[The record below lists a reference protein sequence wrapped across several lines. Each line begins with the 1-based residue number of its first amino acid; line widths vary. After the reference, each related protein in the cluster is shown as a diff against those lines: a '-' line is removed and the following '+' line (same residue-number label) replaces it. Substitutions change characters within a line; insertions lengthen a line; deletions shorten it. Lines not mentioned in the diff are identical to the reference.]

1 VPAALAPEVL
11 TDPVG
16 VLVGLIIRHEP
27 SLDRA
32 AATRVVESLAGGRA
46 KRRRLAQAL
55 LDRPAVLADGASPG
69 PRAVADLLIALR
81 KAGATRISP
90 PVCAECG
97 KQLRTFQRRGEDWYC
112 GVCGP
117 AREPCAAC
125 GKLRRVRC
133 RDRGGRPRCAQCPP
147 SDGRD
152 PVDLITETVTGT
164 DPTLSAAQV
173 AEAVSAAV
181 PRAGQRQR
189 LAWVLQDRPSLL
201 TGAGAEAPVPSVL
214 RLIDKLCDAGAQ
226 AITHPAC
233 PGCGRVIHLHRP
245 IGGQWLCRNCTA
257 KARARP
263 CSRCGAVRETAI
275 RDEQG
280 RPLCPYC
287 LITDPANQENCIDCG
302 RRRRVSVR
310 TPDGPLCEACRPV
323 KTMTCSICSRE
334 VPCYISVA
342 TGQPWCEACRQRWA
356 RCTGCGQDRPVRGG
370 TLDQPLCAA
379 CTRNDPGFWRS
390 CPNCGQPGRI
400 RSGRCARCAV
410 RQQLRELLGDEA
422 GRIRPHLQA
431 LHDALAATDR
441 TSTVTAWL
449 DSASASTL
457 RGLDAGERLTHAA
470 LDELPDGKPV
480 EHLRSVLVAIGSL
493 PPRDEHMARLER
505 WTARAIAARPDP
517 DERKLLHR
525 YATWHVVRRLRRRLA
540 GADTTRN
547 QSAAARGNISAAIV
561 LLDWLSARGLTLA
574 TARQGDLEAWLA
586 SPEATHREGGGNFV
600 RWARRQKL
608 TQLDFVAV
616 KWSGPTG
623 VIDTETRWE
632 QARWLLHDDTVNPE
646 DRAAGLL
653 VLLYAQPA
661 SRIVRL
667 TLEHVHA
674 SGNEVRLQLGHEPIL
689 LPEPLA
695 GLVRQVAATRKGHAV
710 IGDPGT
716 SPWLFPG
723 GRPGR
728 ALSAF
733 RMTERLNQLG
743 IRPGQSRSAALYQL
757 ATDLPAAMLAKML
770 GIHIAVAVA
779 WQRASAGDWAA
790 YAAEVSRRAPKDD
803 SQ

>member
-1 VPAALAPEVL
+1 VISQEV
-11 TDPVG
+11 TADPVG
-16 VLVGLIIRHEP
+16 VIAGLVAGRDP
-27 SLDRA
+27 AVDRA
-32 AATRVVESLAGGRA
+32 LIVNAVEEVAGGRA
-46 KRRRLAQAL
+46 KSRRLAQAL
-55 LDRPAVLADGASPG
+55 LDSPQVLADGRSPA

-81 KAGATRISP
+81 KAGATQISP

-112 GVCGP
+112 AVCGP
-117 AREPCAAC
+117 VREPCAAC

-133 RDRGGRPRCAQCPP
+133 RDRGGQPRCAQCPP
-147 SDGRD
+147 DDGRD
-152 PVDLITETVTGT
+152 PVGLITETVTSA
-164 DPTLSAAQV
+164 DPTLTAGQV

-189 LAWVLQDRPSLL
+189 LAWVLQDRPGLL

-226 AITHPAC
+226 VITHPAC
-233 PGCGRVIHLHRP
+233 PGCRRVVHLHRP

-257 KARARP
+257 KTRARP
-263 CSRCGAVRETAI
+263 CSRCGAVREAAI
-275 RDEQG
+275 RDEHG
-280 RPLCPYC
+280 KPLCPYC
-287 LITDPANQENCIDCG
+287 LVSDPANQEDCIGCG

-323 KTMTCSICSRE
+323 KTMTCSICGRE
-334 VPCYISVA
+334 APCCISLA
-342 TGQPWCEACRQRWA
+342 TGQPWCDACRQRWA
-356 RCTGCGQDRPVRGG
+356 RCAGSGQDRPVRGG
-370 TLDQPLCAA
+370 TIEQPLCAA
-379 CTRNDPGFWRS
+379 CTRDDPGFWRS
-390 CPNCGQPGRI
+390 CPDCGQPGLI
-400 RSGRCARCAV
+400 RSRRCARCTV
-410 RQQLRELLGDEA
+410 RQRLREILGGEA

-441 TSTVTAWL
+441 AGTVTAWL
-449 DSASASTL
+449 DSASASVL
-457 RGLDAGERLTHAA
+457 HDLDAGERLTHAA

-493 PPRDEHMARLER
+493 PPRDEHMARLEH

-517 DERKLLHR
+517 GERKLLHH
-525 YATWHVVRRLRRRLA
+525 YASWHVVRRLRGRLA
-540 GADTTRN
+540 GADTTRG
-547 QSAAARGNISAAIV
+547 QSAAARSNVRAAIV
-561 LLDWLSARGLTLA
+561 LLDWFSARGLTLA

-586 SPEATHREGGGNFV
+586 SPEAIHRDSAGNFV

-608 TQLDFVAV
+608 TRLDFAAV
-616 KWSGPTG
+616 KWGGPTG

-632 QARWLLHDDTVNPE
+632 QARWLLHDDTVKPE

-653 VLLYAQPA
+653 VLLYAQTA
-661 SRIVRL
+661 TRIVRL
-667 TLEHVHA
+667 TLDHVCA
-674 SGNEVRLQLGHEPIL
+674 SGTEVRLRLGREPVV

-695 GLVRQVAATRKGHAV
+695 GLVRQVAATRKGHAT
-710 IGDPGT
+710 IGHPGA

-733 RMTERLNQLG
+733 RMAERLNQLG
-743 IRPGQSRSAALYQL
+743 IHLGQSRSAALFQL
-757 ATDLPAAMLAKML
+757 ATDLPAAVLAEML
-770 GIHIAVAVA
+770 GIHITVAVA

-790 YAAEVSRRAPKDD
+790 YAAEISRRPGARDGVP
-803 SQ
+803 

>member
-1 VPAALAPEVL
+1 MVISQEAIA
-11 TDPVG
+11 DPVG
-16 VLVGLIIRHEP
+16 VITGLVAGCDPDI
-27 SLDRA
+27 DRA
-32 AATRVVESLAGGRA
+32 VIVRAVEGTAGGRA
-46 KRRRLAQAL
+46 KSRRLAQAL
-55 LDRPAVLADGASPG
+55 LDSPQVLADGRSPA

-81 KAGATRISP
+81 KAGATRVSP

-97 KQLRTFQRRGEDWYC
+97 KCLRTFQRRGEDWYC

-117 AREPCAAC
+117 VREPCAAC
-125 GKLRRVRC
+125 GKLRRVGW
-133 RDRGGRPRCAQCPP
+133 RDRRGRPRCAQCPP
-147 SDGRD
+147 GEGRD
-152 PVDLITETVTGT
+152 PGDLIAETVTGV
-164 DPTLSAAQV
+164 DPALTAGQV

-189 LAWVLQDRPSLL
+189 LAWVLQDRPGLL

-214 RLIDKLCDAGAQ
+214 RLIDRLCDAGAQ
-226 AITHPAC
+226 GIIRPAC

-245 IGGQWLCRNCTA
+245 IGGRWLCRNCTA
-257 KARARP
+257 KSRAQP
-263 CSRCGAVRETAI
+263 CSRCGTVREAAA
-275 RDEQG
+275 RDEHGQ
-280 RPLCPYC
+280 PLCPYC
-287 LITDPANQENCIDCG
+287 LVSDPANLEACAGCG

-310 TPDGPLCEACRPV
+310 TPDGPLCEACRPA
-323 KTMTCSICSRE
+323 KTMTCSICGRE
-334 VPCYISVA
+334 APCCISLT
-342 TGQPWCEACRQRWA
+342 TGQPWCDACRQRWA
-356 RCTGCGQDRPVRGG
+356 RCAGCGQDRPVRSG

-379 CTRNDPGFWRS
+379 CTRDDPGFWRS

-410 RQQLRELLGDEA
+410 RQRLREVLGDEA
-422 GRIRPHLQA
+422 GRIRPHLRA

-441 TSTVTAWL
+441 TATVTAWL
-449 DSASASTL
+449 DSASASVL
-457 RGLDAGERLTHAA
+457 RGLDAGEQLTHAA

-505 WTARAIAARPDP
+505 WIARAIAARPDP

-525 YATWHVVRRLRRRLA
+525 YATWHVVRRLRGRLA
-540 GADTTRN
+540 GADTTRG
-547 QSAAARGNISAAIV
+547 QSAAARSNVRAAIV

-574 TARQGDLEAWLA
+574 AARQGDLEAWLA
-586 SPEATHREGGGNFV
+586 SPEATHRDGAGNFV

-608 TQLDFVAV
+608 TRLDLEAV
-616 KWSGPTG
+616 RWGGPTG

-632 QARWLLHDDTVNPE
+632 QARWLLHDDTVKPE
-646 DRAAGLL
+646 DRVAGLL
-653 VLLYAQPA
+653 VLLYAQTA

-667 TLEHVHA
+667 TLDHVHA
-674 SGNEVRLQLGHEPIL
+674 SDTEVRIRLGHEPVL

-695 GLVRQVAATRKGHAV
+695 GLVRQVAATRKGHAT
-710 IGDPGT
+710 IGDPGA

-733 RMTERLNQLG
+733 RMAERLNQLG
-743 IRPGQSRSAALYQL
+743 IRLGQSRSAALFQL
-757 ATDLPAAMLAKML
+757 ATDLPAAILAQML
-770 GIHIAVAVA
+770 GIHITVAVA

-790 YAAEVSRRAPKDD
+790 YAAELSRRTRKDEP
-803 SQ
+803 S

>member
-1 VPAALAPEVL
+1 MPAALAPEVL
-11 TDPVG
+11 TDPIG
-16 VLVGLIIRHEP
+16 VLVDLVVRHEP

-32 AATRVVESLAGGRA
+32 TVTDVVESLAGGRA

-55 LDRPAVLADGASPG
+55 LDRPTVLADGESPA

-117 AREPCAAC
+117 MREPCSAC

-133 RDRGGRPRCAQCPP
+133 RDREGWPRCAQCPP
-147 SDGRD
+147 EDGRD
-152 PVDLITETVTGT
+152 PVDLIIGIVTGV
-164 DPTLSAAQV
+164 DPTLSADQV
-173 AEAVSAAV
+173 ATAVSAAV
-181 PRAGQRQR
+181 PRAGRRQR
-189 LAWVLQDRPSLL
+189 LAWVLQDRPDLL
-201 TGAGAEAPVPSVL
+201 TGAGAEAPIPSVL

-226 AITHPAC
+226 VITHPAC

-245 IGGQWLCRNCTA
+245 IGGQWLCRNCVA
-257 KARARP
+257 KTRAQP
-263 CSRCGAVRETAI
+263 CSRCGAVREAAT
-275 RDEQG
+275 RDEHG
-280 RPLCPYC
+280 KPLCPYC
-287 LITDPANQENCIDCG
+287 LINDPANQEACIDCG

-310 TPDGPLCEACRPV
+310 TPNGPLCEACRPV
-323 KTMTCSICSRE
+323 KTMTCSICGRE
-334 VPCYISVA
+334 APCYISLA

-356 RCTGCGQDRPVRGG
+356 RCAGCGQDRPVRGG

-379 CTRNDPGFWRS
+379 CTRDDPGFWRS

-410 RQQLRELLGDEA
+410 RQRLREILGDET

-441 TSTVTAWL
+441 TNTVIAWL
-449 DSASASTL
+449 DSASARVL
-457 RGLDAGERLTHAA
+457 RGLDACQRLTHAA

-505 WTARAIAARPDP
+505 WITQVVTERPDAE
-517 DERKLLHR
+517 ERKLLHR
-525 YATWHVVRRLRRRLA
+525 YAVWHIVRRLRGRLA
-540 GADTTRN
+540 GADTTRG
-547 QSAAARGNISAAIV
+547 QSAAARGNIRAAIV
-561 LLDWLSARGLTLA
+561 LLDWLAEHGLTLA

-586 SPEATHREGGGNFV
+586 SPEATHREGAGNFV

-608 TQLDFVAV
+608 TRLDFAAV
-616 KWSGPTG
+616 KWGGPTG

-632 QARWLLHDDTVNPE
+632 QARWLLHDDTVKPE
-646 DRAAGLL
+646 DRVAGLL
-653 VLLYAQPA
+653 VLLYAQPT

-674 SGNEVRLQLGHEPIL
+674 SDNEVRLRLGREPVL

-695 GLVRQVAATRKGHAV
+695 GLVRQVAVTRKGHAT
-710 IGDPGT
+710 IGDPGA

-723 GRPGR
+723 GQPGR

-733 RMTERLNQLG
+733 RMAERLNQLG
-743 IRPGQSRSAALYQL
+743 IRSGQSRSAALFQL

-779 WQRASAGDWAA
+779 WQRASAGDWAT
-790 YAAEVSRRAPKDD
+790 YAAEISR
-803 SQ
+803 QTNT

>member
-1 VPAALAPEVL
+1 MSVALAPEVL
-11 TDPVG
+11 TDPIG
-16 VLVGLIIRHEP
+16 VLVDLVVKHEP

-32 AATRVVESLAGGRA
+32 TVTDVVGSVAGGRA
-46 KRRRLAQAL
+46 KRRRLAQTL
-55 LDRPAVLADGASPG
+55 LDKPAVLADGQSPA

-117 AREPCAAC
+117 VRELCSAC
-125 GKLRRVRC
+125 GTLRRVRC
-133 RDRGGRPRCAQCPP
+133 RDRQGRPRCAQCPP
-147 SDGRD
+147 DDGRD
-152 PVDLITETVTGT
+152 PVDLITGIVTGI
-164 DPTLSAAQV
+164 DPTLSADQV
-173 AEAVSAAV
+173 ATAVSVAV
-181 PRAGQRQR
+181 PRVGQRQR
-189 LAWVLQDRPSLL
+189 LAWVLHDQPDLL
-201 TGAGAEAPVPSVL
+201 TGGGAQAPVPSVL

-245 IGGQWLCRNCTA
+245 IGGQWLCRNCVA
-257 KARARP
+257 KSRAQP
-263 CSRCGAVRETAI
+263 CSRCGTVREAAT
-275 RDEQG
+275 RDEHG
-280 RPLCPYC
+280 KPLCPYC
-287 LITDPANQENCIDCG
+287 LISDPANLEDCIDCG

-310 TPDGPLCEACRPV
+310 TPDGPLCEACRPI
-323 KTMTCSICSRE
+323 KTMTCSICGRE
-334 VPCYISVA
+334 APCYISLA

-356 RCTGCGQDRPVRGG
+356 RCAGCDQDRPVRGG
-370 TLDQPLCAA
+370 TLAQPLCAA
-379 CTRNDPGFWRS
+379 CTRDDPEFWRS

-400 RSGRCARCAV
+400 RAGRCARCAV
-410 RQQLRELLGDEA
+410 RQRLREILGDET

-441 TSTVTAWL
+441 TNTVIAWL
-449 DSASASTL
+449 DSASATVL
-457 RGLDAGERLTHAA
+457 RGLDASERLTHAA

-480 EHLRSVLVAIGSL
+480 EHLRSVLVAIRSL

-505 WTARAIAARPDP
+505 WITQVIAARPDAE
-517 DERKLLHR
+517 ERKLLHR
-525 YATWHVVRRLRRRLA
+525 YAVWHVVRRLRGRLA
-540 GADTTRN
+540 GADTTRG
-547 QSAAARGNISAAIV
+547 QSTAARSNIRAAIV
-561 LLDWLSARGLTLA
+561 LLDWLAEQGLTLG

-586 SPEATHREGGGNFV
+586 SPQATHRDAAGNFV

-608 TQLDFVAV
+608 TRLDFAAV
-616 KWSGPTG
+616 KWGGPTA
-623 VIDTETRWE
+623 VIDTETRWK
-632 QARWLLHDDTVNPE
+632 QARWLLHDDTAKPE
-646 DRAAGLL
+646 DRVAGLL

-667 TLEHVHA
+667 TLDHVHA
-674 SGNEVRLQLGHEPIL
+674 SDNEVRLHLGREPVL

-695 GLVRQVAATRKGHAV
+695 GLVCQVAATRTGHAS

-733 RMTERLNQLG
+733 RMAERLNQLG
-743 IRPGQSRSAALYQL
+743 IHCGQSRSAALFQL

-779 WQRASAGDWAA
+779 WQRASSGDWAT
-790 YAAEVSRRAPKDD
+790 YAAEISRRAPH
-803 SQ
+803 

>member
-1 VPAALAPEVL
+1 MPAALAPEVL
-11 TDPVG
+11 TDPIG
-16 VLVGLIIRHEP
+16 VLVDLVVRHEP

-32 AATRVVESLAGGRA
+32 TVTDVVESLAGGRA

-55 LDRPAVLADGASPG
+55 LDRPTVLADGESPA

-117 AREPCAAC
+117 MREPCSAC

-133 RDRGGRPRCAQCPP
+133 RDREGWPRCAQCPP
-147 SDGRD
+147 EDGRD
-152 PVDLITETVTGT
+152 PVDLIIGIVTGV
-164 DPTLSAAQV
+164 DPTLSADQV
-173 AEAVSAAV
+173 ATAVSAAV
-181 PRAGQRQR
+181 PRAGRRQR
-189 LAWVLQDRPSLL
+189 LAWVLQDRPDLL
-201 TGAGAEAPVPSVL
+201 TGAGAEAPIPSVL

-226 AITHPAC
+226 VITHPAC

-245 IGGQWLCRNCTA
+245 IGGQWLCRNCVA
-257 KARARP
+257 KTRAQP
-263 CSRCGAVRETAI
+263 CSRCGAVREAAT
-275 RDEQG
+275 RDEHG
-280 RPLCPYC
+280 KPLCPYC
-287 LITDPANQENCIDCG
+287 LINDPANQEACIDCG

-310 TPDGPLCEACRPV
+310 TPNGPLCEACRPV
-323 KTMTCSICSRE
+323 KTMTCSICGRE
-334 VPCYISVA
+334 APCYISLA

-356 RCTGCGQDRPVRGG
+356 RCAGCGQDRPVRGG

-379 CTRNDPGFWRS
+379 CTRDDPGFWRS

-410 RQQLRELLGDEA
+410 RQRLREILGDET

-441 TSTVTAWL
+441 TNTVIAWL
-449 DSASASTL
+449 DSASARVL
-457 RGLDAGERLTHAA
+457 RGLDACQRLTHAA

-505 WTARAIAARPDP
+505 WITQVVTERPDAE
-517 DERKLLHR
+517 ERKLLHR
-525 YATWHVVRRLRRRLA
+525 YAVWHIVRRLRGRLA
-540 GADTTRN
+540 GADTTRG
-547 QSAAARGNISAAIV
+547 QSAAARGNIRAAIV
-561 LLDWLSARGLTLA
+561 LLDWLAEHGLTLA

-586 SPEATHREGGGNFV
+586 SPEATHREGAGNFV

-608 TQLDFVAV
+608 TRLDFAAV
-616 KWSGPTG
+616 KWGGPTG

-632 QARWLLHDDTVNPE
+632 QARWLLHDDTVKPE
-646 DRAAGLL
+646 DRVAGLL
-653 VLLYAQPA
+653 VLLYAQPT

-674 SGNEVRLQLGHEPIL
+674 SDNEVRLRLGREPVL

-695 GLVRQVAATRKGHAV
+695 GLVRQVAVTRKGHAT
-710 IGDPGT
+710 IGDPGA

-723 GRPGR
+723 GQPGR

-733 RMTERLNQLG
+733 RMAERLNQLG
-743 IRPGQSRSAALYQL
+743 IRSGQSRSAALFQL

-779 WQRASAGDWAA
+779 WQRASSGDWAA
-790 YAAEVSRRAPKDD
+790 YAAEISRRAPR
-803 SQ
+803 

>member
-1 VPAALAPEVL
+1 MPAALAPEVL
-11 TDPVG
+11 TDPIG
-16 VLVGLIIRHEP
+16 VLVDLVVRHEP

-32 AATRVVESLAGGRA
+32 TVTDVVESLAGGRA

-55 LDRPAVLADGASPG
+55 LDRPTVLADGESPA

-117 AREPCAAC
+117 MREPCSAC

-133 RDRGGRPRCAQCPP
+133 RDREGWPRCAQCPP
-147 SDGRD
+147 EDGRD
-152 PVDLITETVTGT
+152 PVDLIIGIVTGV
-164 DPTLSAAQV
+164 DPTLPADQV
-173 AEAVSAAV
+173 ATAVSAAV
-181 PRAGQRQR
+181 PRAGRRQR
-189 LAWVLQDRPSLL
+189 LAWVLQDRPDLL
-201 TGAGAEAPVPSVL
+201 TGAGAEAPIPSVL

-226 AITHPAC
+226 VITHPAC

-245 IGGQWLCRNCTA
+245 IGGQWLCRNCVA
-257 KARARP
+257 KTRAQP
-263 CSRCGAVRETAI
+263 CSRCGAVREAAT
-275 RDEQG
+275 RDEHG
-280 RPLCPYC
+280 KPLCPYC
-287 LITDPANQENCIDCG
+287 LINDPANQEACIDCG

-310 TPDGPLCEACRPV
+310 TPNGPLCEACRPV
-323 KTMTCSICSRE
+323 KTMTCSICGRE
-334 VPCYISVA
+334 APCYISLA

-356 RCTGCGQDRPVRGG
+356 RCAGCGQDRPVRGG

-379 CTRNDPGFWRS
+379 CTRDDPGFWRS

-410 RQQLRELLGDEA
+410 RQRLREILGDET

-441 TSTVTAWL
+441 TNTVIAWL
-449 DSASASTL
+449 DSASASVL
-457 RGLDAGERLTHAA
+457 RGLDACQRLTHAA

-505 WTARAIAARPDP
+505 WITQVVTERPDAE
-517 DERKLLHR
+517 ERKLLHR
-525 YATWHVVRRLRRRLA
+525 YAVWHMVRRLRGRLA
-540 GADTTRN
+540 GADTTRG
-547 QSAAARGNISAAIV
+547 QSAAARGNIRAAIV
-561 LLDWLSARGLTLA
+561 LLDWLAEHGLTLA

-586 SPEATHREGGGNFV
+586 SPEATHREGAGNFV

-608 TQLDFVAV
+608 TRLDFAAV
-616 KWSGPTG
+616 KWGGPTG

-632 QARWLLHDDTVNPE
+632 QARWLLHDDTVKPE
-646 DRAAGLL
+646 DRVAGLL

-674 SGNEVRLQLGHEPIL
+674 SDNEVRLRLGREPVL

-695 GLVRQVAATRKGHAV
+695 GLVRQVAVTRKGHAT
-710 IGDPGT
+710 IGDPGA

-733 RMTERLNQLG
+733 RMAERLNQLG
-743 IRPGQSRSAALYQL
+743 IRSGQSRSAALFQL

-779 WQRASAGDWAA
+779 WQRASSGDWAA
-790 YAAEVSRRAPKDD
+790 YAAEISRRAPR
-803 SQ
+803 